1 LTRDIIL
8 FAVAVKVQ
16 QLEKYSLHERIE
28 IAKAKH
34 IAMSSPL
41 EATSKS
47 KTAIYAAIAGN
58 LAIAVTKFAAAAFT
72 GSSAMLS
79 EAIHSVVDTGNGL
92 LMLLGV
98 RKSRRPPDSDHPF
111 GHGHELYFWT
121 LIVGVL
127 IFAVGGGMS
136 VYEGIMH
143 ILHPTLPENPVWSY
157 SVLAVATVF
166 EGTTWLLGWK
176 AFNLERGRKGV
187 LETIHDTKDPTS
199 FTVLLED
206 SAALLGL
213 VFAFLGIF
221 FGSQLQMPS
230 LDGVAS
236 VLIGLLLC
244 GVAVLMV
251 YESKGLLIGE
261 GLDRQE
267 LASIHALV
275 QADPAVE
282 RVRHL
287 HTMYLGPHEVLLTI
301 ELRFHSDITALE
313 VRRAVRRLQEVI
325 QTRHPDVRRIFFG
338 AESLGEEGDISLG
351 HGGFRTAK
359 GERD

>member
-1 LTRDIIL
+1 MSARTRG
-8 FAVAVKVQ
+8 
-16 QLEKYSLHERIE
+16 
-28 IAKAKH
+28 
-34 IAMSSPL
+34 M
-41 EATSKS
+41 SKS
-47 KTAIYAAIAGN
+47 KLAIYAAIAGN
-58 LAIAVTKFAAAAFT
+58 LAIAVTKFVAAVFT

-92 LMLLGV
+92 LILLGV
-98 RKSRRPPDSDHPF
+98 RKSQKPPDSDHPF

-136 VYEGIMH
+136 VYEGIEH
-143 ILHPTLPENPVWSY
+143 ILHPRFTENVGWSY
-157 SVLAVATVF
+157 AVLGMAVVF
-166 EGTTWLLGWK
+166 EGTSWLFGWK
-176 AFNLERGRKGV
+176 AFSAERGRKGV
-187 LETIHDTKDPTS
+187 LEAIHETKDPST

-213 VFAFLGIF
+213 IFAFAGIF
-221 FGSQLQMPS
+221 LGSQLGLPQ

-261 GLDRQE
+261 GLDHE
-267 LASIHALV
+267 SLKSIRALV
-275 QADPAVE
+275 EADPGVE
-282 RVRHL
+282 WVGHL

-301 ELRFHSDITALE
+301 ELRFHSHISSLE
-313 VRRAVRRLQEVI
+313 VRQAARRLREGI
-325 QTRHPDVRRIFFG
+325 QSQYPDVRRIFFG
-338 AESLGEEGDISLG
+338 AEALSEEGDLSLG
-351 HGGFRTAK
+351 HN
-359 GERD
+359 D